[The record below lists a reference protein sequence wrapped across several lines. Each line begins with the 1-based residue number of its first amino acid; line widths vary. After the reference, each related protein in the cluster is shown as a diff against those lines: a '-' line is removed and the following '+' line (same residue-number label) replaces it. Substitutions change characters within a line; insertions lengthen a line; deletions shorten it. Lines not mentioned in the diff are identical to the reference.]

1 MKNLGEIFIGGRN
14 VNLDSTS
21 IEELEK
27 YLNEAQNKKEQL
39 KSQLDCILE
48 EIYN

>member
-27 YLNEAQNKKEQL
+27 YSNFIQWIDVCKLVEV
-39 KSQLDCILE
+39 
-48 EIYN
+48 